1 MLEGFTPDADVAL
14 LYSIDTKHS
23 FEFYP
28 PLADAEGG
36 PDRASYLRIFDRYY
50 RAAFEAGVQ
59 SRIVHADQF
68 RQRDAAD
75 FVAEFPTL
83 VVPTLYIADDGMLD
97 ALVRYAEAGGHLV
110 VGIRT
115 GYGDQLARARPE
127 RAPGRLAAAAGVW
140 YDEYSTLDAPV
151 GIDGTTFGG
160 GQAEGWADAL
170 VADGADVVAVYAS
183 GIYAGRPAVDLARAR
198 RRSRHLRGHAAR
210 PRARDIHSSLGRTD
224 HERERMADGCPGH
237 GHLGQQHRRARLVHQ
252 QLVAR
257 ARHRSP
263 AAAARRK
270 TDRSRTMGRHRP
282 RRATRPRI
290 RGRSHPNTRESRAI
304 MRQGARK
311 AAVAITSI
319 AAVAALTLSGC
330 GGDGDDDPRTTAT
343 PPGGD
348 PSGEPT
354 AGTTTVTH
362 GEHGTPRSITGC
374 RALEA
379 RDATTTFW
387 TWVPDIQD
395 QVDMF
400 MAEYPEINVTVENVG
415 QGLDDYARCALRRK
429 PVAMVP
435 TWSRSSTS
443 SSRHSRRPATCSIS
457 RRTVR
462 QTSRT
467 TTCRG
472 SGTRSRQRPGA
483 GDPAGLGPMGNLYRE
498 DITTVAGITEP
509 PATWEEYKT
518 AAEAV
523 RAKTDSYIS
532 NMAPGQGAGW
542 LGLLWQA
549 GVKPFGYDGEESV
562 TINVNSPEAK
572 EVIGL
577 RQDLIQNDLVSVD
590 PDFNDEMDPGL
601 NPASTPAG

>member
-1 MLEGFTPDADVAL
+1 MLPHSGRPGRIYREIAELGHRLRDLGPQLEGFTPDADVAL
-14 LYSIDTKHS
+14 LYSIDTKRS

-83 VVPTLYIADDGMLD
+83 VVPTLYIADDDMLD

-127 RAPGRLAAAAGVW
+127 RAPGRLADAAGVW

-170 VADGADVVAVYAS
+170 VADGADVVAAYSS
-183 GIYAGRPAVDLARAR
+183 GIYAGRPAVTSREHGAGRVTYVGTLPDVALATSILRWAVPITSVSEW
-198 RRSRHLRGHAAR
+198 RSDATVTVTSG
-210 PRARDIHSSLGRTD
+210 T
-224 HERERMADGCPGH
+224 
-237 GHLGQQHRRARLVHQ
+237 QHRRARLVHQ

-263 AAAARRK
+263 AAAARRN
-270 TDRSRTMGRHRP
+270 TDRSRTVGRHRP

-290 RGRSHPNTRESRAI
+290 RGRSHSNTRESRAI
-304 MRQGARK
+304 MRHGARK

-319 AAVAALTLSGC
+319 AAVAALALTGCTSDAGSG
-330 GGDGDDDPRTTAT
+330 
-343 PPGGD
+343 
-348 PSGEPT
+348 
-354 AGTTTVTH
+354 GTTGAITDAQR
-362 GEHGTPRSITGC
+362 EEALNTPTD
-374 RALEA
+374 L
-379 RDATTTFW
+379 TFW

-395 QVDMF
+395 QVDLF
-400 MAEYPEINVTVENVG
+400 EKEYPAIHVKVENVG
-415 QGLDDYARCALRRK
+415 QGLDHYAKVRTAAQAGNGPDVVQLEYQFISSFAL
-429 PVAMVP
+429 
-435 TWSRSSTS
+435 
-443 SSRHSRRPATCSIS
+443 
-457 RRTVR
+457 
-462 QTSRT
+462 
-467 TTCRG
+467 
-472 SGTRSRQRPGA
+472 SGELLDLTPYGAADIA
-483 GDPAGLGPMGNLYRE
+483 GDYVPWVWKQGVANDQILAIPQDSGPLGNLYRE
-498 DITTVAGITEP
+498 DILTAAGVTEP
-509 PATWEEYKT
+509 PATWADYKT

-523 RAKTDSYIS
+523 RD
-532 NMAPGQGAGW
+532 
-542 LGLLWQA
+542 
-549 GVKPFGYDGEESV
+549 EH
-562 TINVNSPEAK
+562 
-572 EVIGL
+572 GL
-577 RQDLIQNDLVSVD
+577 RHR
-590 PDFNDEMDPGL
+590 EHGAEPGRRV
-601 NPASTPAG
+601 ARAVVAGGRQAVRL